1 MLAHA
6 KRGQTWRTKHSW
18 EERRAKSRLLG
29 TRIACRVA
37 RCDAGSPPGDPEGS
51 PQGDPH
57 SRASNVTSRVAREKT
72 ECVSSTLEL
81 DFFNLSGLPWQLGF
95 DQVRRDIV
103 KHGVSHAGQ
112 PPTEMHERGFFASRA
127 DTRKEQGGYP
137 QQTYPI
143 ASGVLWKLIP
153 PRLCPDLS
161 PTGRGGAAS
170 QAAFAQ
176 ISLHRALRMKKSQ
189 LSHGKIKPACAQISP
204 RLRRRRARSKQRTP
218 TKPHFLTSRA
228 SDEKN

>member
-1 MLAHA
+1 MDTLSQL
-6 KRGQTWRTKHSW
+6 KRQFCPAAGSLTRSSRASCHYGADGCFALHRTRPNVEKKHLW

-127 DTRKEQGGYP
+127 DSGKEQGAYL

-143 ASGVLWKLIP
+143 ASGVL
-153 PRLCPDLS
+153 
-161 PTGRGGAAS
+161 
-170 QAAFAQ
+170 
-176 ISLHRALRMKKSQ
+176 
-189 LSHGKIKPACAQISP
+189 
-204 RLRRRRARSKQRTP
+204 
-218 TKPHFLTSRA
+218 
-228 SDEKN
+228 